1 MNEHTTWRTAAKEAR
16 MERKILLSVG
26 EVAAML
32 SISTRE
38 VWRRADSGE
47 LPRPIRL
54 GARTRRWLRE
64 EIEAII
70 EHAKRQREAG

>member
-1 MNEHTTWRTAAKEAR
+1 MDRTK
-16 MERKILLSVG
+16 LLNVG
-26 EVAAML
+26 EVSGML

-54 GARTRRWLRE
+54 GARTRRWLQE
-64 EIEAII
+64 EIEAVI
-70 EHAKRQREAG
+70 ERAKLKRDVR

>member
-1 MNEHTTWRTAAKEAR
+1 
-16 MERKILLSVG
+16 MESDRLLTVA

-32 SISTRE
+32 TISKRE

-54 GARTRRWLRE
+54 GARTRRWPQD
-64 EIEAII
+64 EIEAVI
-70 EHAKRQREAG
+70 ERAKRRRDRN